1 MAALQEEGLSP
12 RTIFNH
18 VMRIKTFLRS
28 RGIVDLLKP
37 EDIPDYDEPDVE
49 AYDVK
54 QLGALFAAADP
65 GERLLF
71 EFFLPTFRDQEVRYC
86 TWRNVDFRE
95 ESSASARTLNSDS
108 ARKIRRS
115 APYLS
120 PTP

>member
-49 AYDVK
+49 AYDVN
-54 QLGALFAAADP
+54 QLGAVFAAADP

-86 TWRNVDFRE
+86 TWRNVDF
-95 ESSASARTLNSDS
+95 
-108 ARKIRRS
+108 KG
-115 APYLS
+115 
-120 PTP
+120 